1 MTVDL
6 DSLVRWPL
14 RTDEWSRTLLT
25 GALLVATAPL
35 VIPVVLLAG
44 YAVRLL
50 RTDIGDD
57 PLPTFDDPQS
67 LAGTGVRAVG
77 VAVAYHLPAAILVAV
92 GVGGAA
98 STFLRWRTP
107 GTLRPGTAARS
118 LAAGPLDPASLSGV
132 VALVGVASLPVCGY
146 LATVAVTAYATT
158 DDVAEAFALGRI
170 RRRALSVATLRA
182 WLLGSLVTVGAGICT
197 AVLVT
202 ATATVPG
209 VGRLLA
215 AVVRFYGGIVALG
228 VWSEA
233 RPVDRV
239 ESGPETSAE
248 AIVEA
253 ETT

>member
-14 RTDEWSRTLLT
+14 RADEWSRTLLT

-50 RTDIGDD
+50 RTDVDD
-57 PLPTFDDPQS
+57 PLPPFDDPQS

-107 GTLRPGTAARS
+107 GMLRPGTAARS
-118 LAAGPLDPASLSGV
+118 LAAGSLDPASLSSA

-182 WLLGSLVTVGAGICT
+182 WLLGSLVTVGAGVCA
-197 AVLVT
+197 AVLAT

-215 AVVRFYGGIVALG
+215 AIVRFYGGIVALG

-239 ESGPETSAE
+239 ESGTETSTE

-253 ETT
+253 EAT